1 MEKKV
6 RTITKTY
13 LVKVNNQIVVNLPT
27 LKEANTFI
35 KTLVINDDTNTVTII
50 KQSLTERIISTFET
64 KTTKVLT
71 ATDLDN
77 DLFFD

>member
-6 RTITKTY
+6 KTITKTY